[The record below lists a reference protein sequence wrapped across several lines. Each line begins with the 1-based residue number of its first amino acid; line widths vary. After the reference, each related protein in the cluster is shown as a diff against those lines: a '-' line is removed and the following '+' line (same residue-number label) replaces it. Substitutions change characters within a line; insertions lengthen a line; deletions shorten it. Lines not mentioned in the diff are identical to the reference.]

1 MAAKRTKRPAT
12 IKLNLVPPYIAAARK
27 TRAALVLTVIV
38 GLLILSGMGLWWR
51 TNATE
56 ITRLNEVLQQKTA
69 EAQKVLAIE
78 NEAQSKRG
86 EVADITNA
94 LEVLDDIR
102 KSGDEWSSI
111 LRKIAEWI
119 PEDVKI
125 TSLTFGGAPT
135 NAQTVV
141 LTGYTTSVM
150 KLRDFYSQLSQSALF
165 TNVTLQ
171 AVDKNGIPVPVTGL
185 PPVPPKEKPKGP
197 EISAELA
204 PPGQPS
210 PVGGPSMQGGAP
222 ATGGPG
228 MGMHGGPPMMGGPGM
243 GAHGPGMG
251 MHGGPGMG
259 GPGAP
264 PAWALGGGPM
274 MGAGPM
280 MGGGQQQAI
289 VRDPTAPRN
298 AVYFSILATLAKP
311 VQVATKLRPS
321 QPAGMPGMGMPG
333 AMMGGPAFAG
343 PGPGVGE
350 PAPPTGAVGGVG
362 AGERMSGPER
372 EEVPME

>member
-1 MAAKRTKRPAT
+1 MMAAKRVKRPAT
-12 IKLNLVPPYIAAARK
+12 IKLNLIPPYIAAARK
-27 TRAALVLTVIV
+27 TRVALVLTVIV
-38 GLLILSGMGLWWR
+38 CLLILSGMGLWWR

-56 ITRLNEVLQQKTA
+56 ITRLNEVLQQKTS
-69 EAQKVLAIE
+69 EAQKVLDIE
-78 NEAQSKRG
+78 NKAQSKRG

-94 LEVLDDIR
+94 LEVLDNIR

-135 NAQTVV
+135 NAQTVI

-150 KLRDFYSQLSQSALF
+150 KLRDFYSHLSQSALF

-171 AVDKNGIPVPVTGL
+171 AVDRNGIPVPVTGL
-185 PPVPPKEKPKGP
+185 PPVLPKEKPKGP
-197 EISAELA
+197 EVSAELA

-210 PVGGPSMQGGAP
+210 PA
-222 ATGGPG
+222 GGPG
-228 MGMHGGPPMMGGPGM
+228 MQGSAPTAGGTGM

-298 AVYFSILATLAKP
+298 AVYFLISATLAKP

-321 QPAGMPGMGMPG
+321 QPAGMPSGGMPG
-333 AMMGGPAFAG
+333 AMMGGPEFAG
-343 PGPGVGE
+343 PGPGAVE
-350 PAPPTGAVGGVG
+350 TAPPAGAVGGAG
-362 AGERMSGPER
+362 AGGRMRGPER
-372 EEVPME
+372 EDVPME